1 MGVLL
6 LVRHGQ
12 ASFGAADYDVLSE
25 TGHAQGRLLGAWLA
39 ERGVTPT
46 AVLRGDLRRHRETAA
61 AMVEGA
67 GWSVPDVTVDPAWD
81 EFDHVGLVTS
91 YPDLS
96 ADLDLSDRRAFQR
109 VFEEATAHWM
119 AGEPGDYAE
128 TAADFSARV
137 RGALARAVEVASA
150 PGSTVL
156 VVTSGGPVAVCAAEL
171 VHPGG
176 ADRATTATLWSRFN
190 TVMVNSSV
198 TRVVVGSTGPRLL
211 TFNEHPHLDD
221 AHRTYR

>member
-1 MGVLL
+1 MGLLL

-12 ASFGAADYDVLSE
+12 ASFGAEDYDVLSD
-25 TGHAQGRLLGAWLA
+25 TGHAQSRRLGAWLA
-39 ERGVTPT
+39 GQGLRPSVL
-46 AVLRGDLRRHRETAA
+46 LRGDMRRHRETAA

-67 GWSVPDVTVDPAWD
+67 GWSAPAATVDPAWD
-81 EFDHVGLVTS
+81 EFDHVGLVAS
-91 YPDLS
+91 YPDLP

-128 TAADFSARV
+128 SAADFSARV
-137 RGALARAVEVASA
+137 HGALDRAVEAASL

-156 VVTSGGPVAVCAAEL
+156 VVTSGGPIAVCAADL
-171 VHPGG
+171 VHPQRE
-176 ADRATTATLWSRFN
+176 DRATTAALWSRFN
-190 TVMVNSSV
+190 TVLVNSSV

-211 TFNEHPHLDD
+211 TYNEHPHLDD
-221 AHRTYR
+221 ALRTYR